1 MTISSSLNAGVAG
14 LQANATRLASVSD
27 NIANSSTY
35 GYKRVV
41 TDFNSL
47 VLSEGTTTYTAGGV
61 RASSQRLVSEDG
73 ALVSTTNST
82 DLAVRG
88 RGFLP
93 VTTKTSFSADAS
105 DPEMMLTTTG
115 SFRLDAEGLLTT
127 ESGLLLMG
135 WPARQDGTIPNY
147 PRDTNDGLRPV
158 QFALNL
164 SGDPTTK
171 VDMSLNLPA
180 TATAAGSDGEAQV
193 LSIEYFDNL
202 GTSKSI
208 SMNFTPTVPAAGT
221 SNEWTVVLR
230 DSAQDGAVV
239 GEYIITFD
247 DSRASGGTIGNVSTV
262 SGGPYDPAT
271 GQLIVSAASGPIEFN
286 IGGIGSSFGLSQLS
300 DSFAP
305 IALTK
310 DGSPVGNMAGIEVD
324 ENGYVNAIYDN
335 GLRNTIYQ
343 IPLVDLPNAEGLISL
358 DSQTYRTS
366 PKSGAYFLWDAR
378 DGPTGDIKSYSREES
393 TTDVATE
400 LTTMIRTQRAYS
412 SNAKVIQT
420 VELSFAELMSLPVEM
435 AFCVLVRSLLMER
448 RVCSATIAPL
458 LVLMLDMNMFL

>member
-1 MTISSSLNAGVAG
+1 M
-14 LQANATRLASVSD
+14 QANAVRLAAVSD

-41 TDFNSL
+41 TDFNSM
-47 VLSEGTTTYTAGGV
+47 VLTQGTTTYTAGGV
-61 RASSQRLVSEDG
+61 HASTQRLISEGG
-73 ALVSTTNST
+73 ALVSTNNST

-93 VTTKTSFSADAS
+93 VTSKSSFVATEGA
-105 DPEMMLTTTG
+105 PEMMLATTG
-115 SFRLDAEGLLTT
+115 SFRLDADGFLTT
-127 ESGLLLMG
+127 ETGLLLMG
-135 WPARQDGTIPNY
+135 WPALQDGSIPTY
-147 PRDTNDGLRPV
+147 PRDTSDGLRPV
-158 QFALNL
+158 QFSLNL
-164 SGDPTTK
+164 NGDPTTR

-180 TATAAGSDGEAQV
+180 TATIAGSELQPQI

-208 SMNFTPTVPAAGT
+208 QMEFTPTVPATGT

-230 DSAQDGAVV
+230 DSAQDNAII
-239 GEYIITFD
+239 GEYMITFD
-247 DSRASGGTIGNVSTV
+247 DTRDKGGTIAAVNTL
-262 SGGPYDPAT
+262 SGGGYNAT
-271 GQLIVSAASGPIEFN
+271 TGDLIVNAASGPIEFN
-286 IGGIGSSFGLSQLS
+286 IGAIGSSFGLSQLS

-335 GLRNTIYQ
+335 GLRNIIYQ
-343 IPLVDLPNAEGLISL
+343 IPMVDLPNAEGLISL
-358 DSQTYRTS
+358 DAQTYRTS
-366 PKSGAYFLWDAR
+366 RQSGAYFLWDAG

-412 SNAKVIQT
+412 SNAKLIQT
-420 VELSFAELMSLPVEM
+420 VDEM
-435 AFCVLVRSLLMER
+435 LQETTNIKR
-448 RVCSATIAPL
+448 
-458 LVLMLDMNMFL
+458 

>member
-14 LQANATRLASVSD
+14 LQANATRLAAVSD

-47 VLSEGTTTYTAGGV
+47 VLSDGISGYTAGGV
-61 RASSQRLVSEDG
+61 RATSQRLIGESG
-73 ALVSTTNST
+73 AVISTSNST

-93 VTTKTSFSADAS
+93 VTTKSAFQADETSS
-105 DPEMMLTTTG
+105 EMMLSTTG
-115 SFRLDAEGLLTT
+115 SFRLDADGLLTT
-127 ESGLLLMG
+127 ETGLLLLG
-135 WPARQDGTIPNY
+135 WPANQDGTIANF
-147 PRDTNDGLRPV
+147 PRDTNDGLRPI

-180 TATAAGSDGEAQV
+180 TSTTAGSSGESQV

-208 SMNFTPTVPAAGT
+208 TMEFTPTVPATGT
-221 SNEWTVVLR
+221 SNEWTALLT
-230 DSAQDGAVV
+230 DSAQDNAVV

-247 DSRASGGTIGNVSTV
+247 DSRTAGGTIDSVTTLSGGGYDPV
-262 SGGPYDPAT
+262 SGEM
-271 GQLIVSAASGPIEFN
+271 IINAASGPIEFN
-286 IGGIGSSFGLSQLS
+286 IGALNSSFGLSQLS

-305 IALTK
+305 IALSK
-310 DGSPVGNMAGIEVD
+310 DGSPIGNMASVEVD
-324 ENGYVNAIYDN
+324 ANGYVNAIYDN
-335 GLRNTIYQ
+335 GLRKTIYQ
-343 IPLVDLPNAEGLISL
+343 VPLVDLPNAEGLVSM
-358 DSQTYRTS
+358 DAQTYQIS
-366 PKSGAYFLWDAR
+366 PESGAYFLWDAG
-378 DGPTGDIKSYSREES
+378 DGPTGDIKSYAREES

-420 VELSFAELMSLPVEM
+420 VELSFAVLMSLPVEI
-435 AFCVLVRSLLMER
+435 ALCVADRSLLMER
-448 RVCSATIAPL
+448 RV
-458 LVLMLDMNMFL
+458 

>member
-27 NIANSSTY
+27 NIANSSTF
-35 GYKRVV
+35 GYKRVL

-47 VLSEGTTTYTAGGV
+47 VLTEGGSPTYSAGGV
-61 RASSQRLVSEDG
+61 RATSQPLISEDG
-73 ALVSTTNST
+73 ALVSTTNAT

-93 VTTKTSFSADAS
+93 VTSKSSFSANAEN
-105 DPEMMLTTTG
+105 PEMLLSTTG
-115 SFRLDAEGLLTT
+115 SFRLDANGFLASDTGLM
-127 ESGLLLMG
+127 LMG
-135 WPARQDGTIPNY
+135 WPASQDGTIPTY
-147 PRDTNDGLRPV
+147 PRDTNDGLQPI

-164 SGDPTTK
+164 NGDPTTK

-180 TATAAGSDGEAQV
+180 TETAADASGDSQV

-208 SMNFTPTVPAAGT
+208 QMEFMPTIQPTGT
-221 SNEWTVVLR
+221 SNQWTVIMR
-230 DSAQDGAVV
+230 DSAQDDAVV
-239 GEYIITFD
+239 AEYVIQFD
-247 DSRASGGTIGNVSTV
+247 DSRDLGGTIASVATTTGN
-262 SGGPYDPAT
+262 PYNPTAGTMIIDAE
-271 GQLIVSAASGPIEFN
+271 SGPIEFN
-286 IGGIGSSFGLSQLS
+286 IGAVGSSFGLSQLS

-310 DGSPVGNMAGIEVD
+310 DGSPVGNMAAVEVD

-343 IPLVDLPNAEGLISL
+343 IPLIDLPNAEGLVSL
-358 DSQTYRTS
+358 DGQTYGTS
-366 PKSGAYFLWDAR
+366 TRSGAFFLWDAG
-378 DGPTGDIKSYSREES
+378 DGPTGDIKSYAREES

-420 VELSFAELMSLPVEM
+420 VDEM
-435 AFCVLVRSLLMER
+435 LQE
-448 RVCSATIAPL
+448 TTNIKG
-458 LVLMLDMNMFL
+458 

>member
-14 LQANATRLASVSD
+14 LQANATRLAAVSD

-47 VLSEGTTTYTAGGV
+47 VLSDGISGYTAGGV
-61 RASSQRLVSEDG
+61 RASSNRLVSESG
-73 ALVSTTNST
+73 AVISTSNST

-93 VTTKTSFSADAS
+93 VTTKSAFEA
-105 DPEMMLTTTG
+105 DPNGDSSGQMMLATTG
-115 SFRLDAEGLLTT
+115 SFRLDSDGLLTT
-127 ESGLLLMG
+127 ETGLLLLG
-135 WPARQDGTIPNY
+135 WPANQDGSVPNF
-147 PRDTNDGLRPV
+147 PRDTNDGLSPV
-158 QFALNL
+158 QFALSL

-171 VDMSLNLPA
+171 VNMSLNLPA
-180 TATAAGSDGEAQV
+180 TATEANGSGESQV

-208 SMNFTPTVPAAGT
+208 SMEFAPTVPASGA
-221 SNEWTVVLR
+221 SNEWTAILT
-230 DSAQDGAVV
+230 DSAQGGAVV
-239 GEYIITFD
+239 GEYVITFD
-247 DSRASGGTIGNVSTV
+247 DSRTSGGTIGSVTTV
-262 SGGPYDPAT
+262 SGGGYDPVT
-271 GQLIVSAASGPIEFN
+271 GAMIINAASGPIEFN
-286 IGGIGSSFGLSQLS
+286 IGAVNSGTGLSQLS

-310 DGSPVGNMAGIEVD
+310 DGSPVGNMASVEVD
-324 ENGYVNAIYDN
+324 ANGYVNVLYDN
-335 GLRNTIYQ
+335 GLRKTIYQ
-343 IPLVDLPNAEGLISL
+343 IPLVDLPNAEGLVSL
-358 DSQTYRTS
+358 DAQTYMIS
-366 PKSGAYFLWDAR
+366 PESGAYFLWDAG
-378 DGPTGDIKSYSREES
+378 DGPTGDIKSYAREES

-420 VELSFAELMSLPVEM
+420 VELSFAVLMSLPVEI
-435 AFCVLVRSLLMER
+435 ALCVADRSLLMER
-448 RVCSATIAPL
+448 RV
-458 LVLMLDMNMFL
+458 

>member
-14 LQANATRLASVSD
+14 LQANAVRLASVSD

-47 VLSEGTTTYTAGGV
+47 VLSEQSTKYTAGGV
-61 RASSQRLVSEDG
+61 RASSQRLISEDG

-93 VTTKTSFSADAS
+93 VTQKTSYTADSAT
-105 DPEMMLTTTG
+105 PEMMLATTG
-115 SFRLDAEGLLTT
+115 SFRLDADGFLTT
-127 ESGLLLMG
+127 ETGLLLMG
-135 WPARQDGTIPNY
+135 WPALQDGTIPTY
-147 PRDTNDGLRPV
+147 PRDTSDGLRPV

-180 TATAAGSDGEAQV
+180 TATAAGSDVEPQI

-208 SMNFTPTVPAAGT
+208 QMEFTPTVPATGS
-221 SNEWTVVLR
+221 SNEWTVVMR
-230 DSAQDGAVV
+230 DSAQNDAVV

-247 DSRASGGTIGNVSTV
+247 DSRAAGGTIGSVVTV
-262 SGGPYDPAT
+262 SGGAYNNST
-271 GQLIVSAASGPIEFN
+271 GELIIDAASGPIEFN
-286 IGGIGSSFGLSQLS
+286 IGAVGSSFGLSQLS

-310 DGSPVGNMAGIEVD
+310 DGSPVGNMAGVEVD
-324 ENGYVNAIYDN
+324 ESGYVNAIYDN

-343 IPLVDLPNAEGLISL
+343 IPMVDLPNAEGLVSL
-358 DSQTYRTS
+358 DGQTYRTS
-366 PKSGAYFLWDAR
+366 PKSGAYFLWDAG
-378 DGPTGDIKSYSREES
+378 DGPTGEIKSYSREES

-420 VELSFAELMSLPVEM
+420 VDEM
-435 AFCVLVRSLLMER
+435 LQETTNIKR
-448 RVCSATIAPL
+448 
-458 LVLMLDMNMFL
+458 

>member
-14 LQANATRLASVSD
+14 LQANATRLAAVSD

-47 VLSEGTTTYTAGGV
+47 VLSEGSSSYTAGGV
-61 RASSQRLVSEDG
+61 RASSQRLISEDG
-73 ALVSTTNST
+73 ALVSTSNST

-93 VTTKTSFSADAS
+93 VTTATEFNANSET
-105 DPEMMLTTTG
+105 PEMMLTTTG
-115 SFRLDAEGLLTT
+115 SFRLDADGFLKT

-135 WPARQDGTIPNY
+135 WPANPDGSIPIY
-147 PRDTNDGLRPV
+147 PRDTDDGLRPV

-164 SGDPTTK
+164 NGDPTTR

-180 TATAAGSDGEAQV
+180 TATAAGGSGEPQI

-208 SMNFTPTVPAAGT
+208 SMEFTPNVPATGT
-221 SNEWTVVLR
+221 TNEWNVKLR
-230 DSAQDGAVV
+230 DSAQNDLVV
-239 GEYIITFD
+239 GEYTILFD
-247 DSRASGGTIGNVSTV
+247 DSRALGGTIASVTTLVGNAYDPV
-262 SGGPYDPAT
+262 SGN
-271 GQLIVSAASGPIEFN
+271 LIVDAASGPIEFN
-286 IGGIGSSFGLSQLS
+286 IGAIGSAFGLSQLS

-310 DGSPVGNMAGIEVD
+310 DGSPIGNMAGVEVD

-343 IPLVDLPNAEGLISL
+343 IPLIDMPNPEGLVSL
-358 DSQTYRTS
+358 DAQTYLPST
-366 PKSGAYFLWDAR
+366 KSGAYFLWDSGE
-378 DGPTGDIKSYSREES
+378 GPTGDIKSYSREES

-420 VELSFAELMSLPVEM
+420 VDEM
-435 AFCVLVRSLLMER
+435 LQETTNIKR
-448 RVCSATIAPL
+448 
-458 LVLMLDMNMFL
+458 

>member
-41 TDFNSL
+41 TDFNSM
-47 VLSEGTTTYTAGGV
+47 VLSESETSYTAGGV
-61 RASSQRLVSEDG
+61 RASTQRLIGEDG

-93 VTTKTSFSADAS
+93 VTSRTSFLADS
-105 DPEMMLTTTG
+105 MNPEMLLTTTG
-115 SFRLDAEGLLTT
+115 SFRLDSDGMLTT
-127 ESGLLLMG
+127 ETGMLLMG
-135 WPARQDGTIPNY
+135 WPANPDGAVPNY
-147 PRDTNDGLRPV
+147 PRDTADGLRPI
-158 QFALNL
+158 QFSLNL

-171 VDMSLNLPA
+171 IDMSLNLPA
-180 TATAAGSDGEAQV
+180 TATMAGADGEPQI

-202 GTSKSI
+202 GTSKNITMEFS
-208 SMNFTPTVPAAGT
+208 PTVPATGA
-221 SNEWTVVLR
+221 SNEWTVVLK
-230 DSAQDGAVV
+230 DSAQDDATI
-239 GEYIITFD
+239 GEYVIEFD
-247 DSRASGGTIGNVSTV
+247 DSRNSGGTISSVTTI
-262 SGGPYDPAT
+262 SGGSYDPLS
-271 GQLIVSAASGPIEFN
+271 GNLITNAASGPIEFN
-286 IGGIGSSFGLSQLS
+286 IGGVGSSFGLSQLS

-310 DGSPVGNMAGIEVD
+310 DGSPIGNMSSVEVD
-324 ENGYVNAIYDN
+324 ANGYVNAIYNN

-343 IPLVDLPNAEGLISL
+343 IPLVDLPNADGLISM

-366 PKSGAYFLWDAR
+366 QKSGSYFLWDAG

-420 VELSFAELMSLPVEM
+420 VDEM
-435 AFCVLVRSLLMER
+435 LQETTNIKR
-448 RVCSATIAPL
+448 
-458 LVLMLDMNMFL
+458 

>member
-14 LQANATRLASVSD
+14 LQANATRLAAVSD

-47 VLSEGTTTYTAGGV
+47 VLSDGVSGYTAGGV
-61 RASSQRLVSEDG
+61 RASSQRLISESG
-73 ALVSTTNST
+73 ALISTSNST

-93 VTTKTSFSADAS
+93 VTTKSGFEAN
-105 DPEMMLTTTG
+105 EMMLSTTG
-115 SFRLDAEGLLTT
+115 SFRLDADGLLTT
-127 ESGLLLMG
+127 ESGLLLLG
-135 WPARQDGTIPNY
+135 WPANQDGTMPNF
-147 PRDTNDGLRPV
+147 PRDTNDGLRPI

-180 TATAAGSDGEAQV
+180 TSTTAGASGEAQV

-208 SMNFTPTVPAAGT
+208 TMEFTPTVPATGS
-221 SNEWTVVLR
+221 SNEWTATLA
-230 DSAQDGAVV
+230 DSAQDNAVV

-247 DSRASGGTIGNVSTV
+247 DSRQAGGTIASVTTV
-262 SGGPYDPAT
+262 SGGAYDPVT
-271 GQLIVSAASGPIEFN
+271 GEMIINAASGPIEFN
-286 IGGIGSSFGLSQLS
+286 IGAVNSSFGLSQLS

-305 IALTK
+305 IALSK
-310 DGSPVGNMAGIEVD
+310 DGSPVGNMAAVEVD
-324 ENGYVNAIYDN
+324 ANGYVNAIYDN
-335 GLRNTIYQ
+335 GLRKTIYQ
-343 IPLVDLPNAEGLISL
+343 VPLVDLPNAEGLVSV
-358 DSQTYRTS
+358 DAQTYEIS
-366 PKSGAYFLWDAR
+366 PESGAYFLWNAG
-378 DGPTGDIKSYSREES
+378 DGPTGDIKSYAREES

-420 VELSFAELMSLPVEM
+420 VDEM
-435 AFCVLVRSLLMER
+435 LQETTNIKR
-448 RVCSATIAPL
+448 
-458 LVLMLDMNMFL
+458 